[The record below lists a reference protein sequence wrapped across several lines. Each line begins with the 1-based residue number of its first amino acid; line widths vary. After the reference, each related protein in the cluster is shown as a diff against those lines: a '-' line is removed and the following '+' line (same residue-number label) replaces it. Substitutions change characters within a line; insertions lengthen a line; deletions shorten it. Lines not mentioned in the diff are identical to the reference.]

1 MVNVREVL
9 ELSTWNAS
17 ISGLCQPSTA
27 EPSVSKLGMVICIIM
42 DQSVKQEDWFAG
54 FKFWVTV
61 RVHIIRYDCVYH
73 NY

>member
-27 EPSVSKLGMVICIIM
+27 EPSVSKLGMVMLHIM

-54 FKFWVTV
+54 FKFRVTV
-61 RVHIIRYDCVYH
+61 RAHTVKYHCFYHIY
-73 NY
+73 